1 MFGFHAEKL
10 VKEGKWDKLET
21 VAGKGDEEK
30 DLKIVAACAG
40 SQEDGA
46 YNLLI
51 SILDSGSEKCKLAA
65 VKALGEQGRASAA
78 THLMHLRDTHG
89 DNAEMMQALDEA
101 LENIHKHGH
110 Q

>member
-10 VKEGKWDKLET
+10 VKEGKWEKLEA
-21 VAGKGDEEK
+21 VAGKGDETK
-30 DLKIVAACAG
+30 DLEIVAACAT

-51 SILDSGSEKCKLAA
+51 SILDSGDKKCKLAA
-65 VKALGEQGRASAA
+65 IKALGEQGRASAS
-78 THLMHLRDTHG
+78 THLMHLRDTHA
-89 DNAEMMQALDEA
+89 DDAEMMAALNEA
-101 LENIHKHGH
+101 LEKIHKNGH